1 MSRSAGLAA
10 LLTWSS
16 GATADPGD
24 ACVSSYEGAQA
35 AQKRGE
41 LVRSKAE
48 LRLCL
53 GACPTALAS
62 DCRRWLTEISTQ
74 IARRNVV
81 VRTPDGVEIGRA
93 KLLVDGVERPVGP
106 PLELDPGPH
115 DLAVEAAGYLP
126 HSLRVEVAAGT
137 EGTQIIALSPGPS
150 SSSRA
155 DAEAS
160 APSLVGPLALG
171 GVGLAVLTAAAALAI
186 AGHVEVS
193 SMKDECAPDC
203 PVSRVDTVAN
213 LWTAG
218 GILAGLGGATTIGAG
233 VWLGLVAAPAPAGAQ
248 ARGQVLGLD
257 VVGRF

>member
-1 MSRSAGLAA
+1 VLLSVAFVAWLASPA
-10 LLTWSS
+10 
-16 GATADPGD
+16 AAAADPGD

-74 IARRNVV
+74 IARLNVA
-81 VRTPDGVEIGRA
+81 VRGPDGVEIGPA

-126 HSLRVEVAAGT
+126 RSLRIEVAAGT
-137 EGTQIIALSPGPS
+137 EGTQTITLSPGPIS
-150 SSSRA
+150 SPRP
-155 DAEAS
+155 DAEARS
-160 APSLVGPLALG
+160 PNLVGPLALG
-171 GVGLAVLTAAAALAI
+171 GVGLVVLTTAAALAI
-186 AGHVEVS
+186 AGHAEVS
-193 SMKDECAPDC
+193 AMKDECAPDC
-203 PVSRVDTVAN
+203 PASRVDTVAN

-233 VWLGLVAAPAPAGAQ
+233 VWLGLVVAPAPVSAP